1 MGFVDFDVR
10 RPAEELTTN
19 QFDLL
24 RSIAFLIVEGAS
36 SGPIEPVAGAG
47 PVVLVDSNT
56 FMRSAAAADVE
67 LRDASLH
74 SDRRV
79 VCCDSGSPG
88 LVGRFFGAKPVRPSR
103 LLSQGMV
110 EGKHLILF
118 SDLSTDLTAT
128 RARESLSL
136 LEPFREEFEDLQCT
150 ALVKMGYPTDSG
162 RGGREHLWFEV
173 HGMTSDRIDATLV
186 NAPFDI
192 AAMKVGERAERP
204 AELVT
209 DWAMVT
215 PLGQLTPRSLELAR
229 KLREL
234 RPRIQE
240 FLRSQS

>member
-1 MGFVDFDVR
+1 
-10 RPAEELTTN
+10 
-19 QFDLL
+19 
-24 RSIAFLIVEGAS
+24 
-36 SGPIEPVAGAG
+36 
-47 PVVLVDSNT
+47 
-56 FMRSAAAADVE
+56 
-67 LRDASLH
+67 
-74 SDRRV
+74 
-79 VCCDSGSPG
+79 
-88 LVGRFFGAKPVRPSR
+88 
-103 LLSQGMV
+103 MV